1 LVELCINK
9 FPWYLEEYDKKKK
22 VNKLQYLLVSMI
34 TELLKNRH
42 RAPTMIMLY
51 AERCGVCSPQPPFML
66 ATLLSANFNFSRSNR
81 LKIKRSQIKINA
93 FNASLRKLEMRN
105 KQHI

>member
-1 LVELCINK
+1 
-9 FPWYLEEYDKKKK
+9 LEEYDKKKK

-51 AERCGVCSPQPPFML
+51 AERCGVCSPQAPFML
-66 ATLLSANFNFSRSNR
+66 ATLLNANLQLLS
-81 LKIKRSQIKINA
+81 LKKT
-93 FNASLRKLEMRN
+93 EN
-105 KQHI
+105 KK